1 MQNSEGPSFKSASI
15 KFASIAA
22 LTLLSISAVRAEN
35 KSAKTEQPVF
45 PATSMLCSTFATS
58 ALAQQQPSDTPTQ
71 PAAPPLAEP
80 PAANA
85 PQAAAASPA
94 PQTARLHVYRQPQFV
109 GSALFPSIYVD
120 GTQVARV
127 GNGRRVTIK
136 LTPGSHYIKSDDK
149 GSAITLDVK
158 AGQDYFIRLD
168 EVQGMMKG
176 KGKVT
181 LVPSE
186 QGAPEYNLQR
196 PIEEKRVVAPEMV
209 EIGGGRLVLVPSAQ
223 LEADITRMIRTLE
236 AVDHPGCDLQ
246 IVKQLRSA
254 DEPGIERWDI
264 KSCDVASSYDV
275 QIVPSP
281 KGGSDFRAVK
291 SKSVQ
296 TQDKAT
302 DTAAPPPVSS
312 QAATA
317 DTSPEEL
324 VPYDG
329 QKSEFTIALPKGWVA
344 QDQSQTLG
352 KGNSKFNLILFHPS
366 YPNPT
371 AQDAKSAELVAMKL
385 LTGID
390 SGEIPSFFIQR
401 VPAKNGM
408 SCAGFSEKAE
418 KDVFKMITGDPI
430 LDKKATI
437 LEAPRSEP
445 VSVAGCKG
453 IRVYGTGQPA
463 RENAPQTI
471 DAYAVSDGKVLY
483 LFTLRNQADYYKK
496 NAEVFQKSM
505 ATARLAAAAP

>member
-1 MQNSEGPSFKSASI
+1 MSQTEPSNPSDIKDHELASVGEMPPRPTPALLAAQDPITPGPCRSVALVWASFPSGRYKVVDVINYPGASVG
-15 KFASIAA
+15 KGYM
-22 LTLLSISAVRAEN
+22 
-35 KSAKTEQPVF
+35 TEEIP
-45 PATSMLCSTFATS
+45 T
-58 ALAQQQPSDTPTQ
+58 LAQDGVKIFL
-71 PAAPPLAEP
+71 LAKDY
-80 PAANA
+80 
-85 PQAAAASPA
+85 
-94 PQTARLHVYRQPQFV
+94 TAE
-109 GSALFPSIYVD
+109 D
-120 GTQVARV
+120 VARAH
-127 GNGRRVTIK
+127 NFCQ
-136 LTPGSHYIKSDDK
+136 S
-149 GSAITLDVK
+149 
-158 AGQDYFIRLD
+158 
-168 EVQGMMKG
+168 
-176 KGKVT
+176 
-181 LVPSE
+181 
-186 QGAPEYNLQR
+186 PEGT
-196 PIEEKRVVAPEMV
+196 VAD
-209 EIGGGRLVLVPSAQ
+209 AQ
-223 LEADITRMIRTLE
+223 LAADITRMIRTLE
-236 AVDHPGCDLQ
+236 AADHPGCDLQ
-246 IVKQLRSA
+246 IVKQLHSA
-254 DEPGIERWDI
+254 DKPGIERWDI
-264 KSCDVASSYDV
+264 KSCDAASSYDV

-281 KGGSDFRAVK
+281 TGGSDFRAVK
-291 SKSVQ
+291 SKGAQ
-296 TQDKAT
+296 TQDKTT
-302 DTAAPPPVSS
+302 DAAAPPPVSS
-312 QAATA
+312 LPATA
-317 DTSPEEL
+317 DASPEQW
-324 VPYDG
+324 VPYEG
-329 QKSEFTIALPKGWVA
+329 QKSQFTISLPKGWVA

-437 LEAPRSEP
+437 LEAPRSES

-505 ATARLAAAAP
+505 ATAKLAAAAP